1 VEKNIVNTP
10 LGIGFLTT
18 LYDASAQGIISED
31 IIRSIFNDVL
41 PNFAK
46 EFNILSIGP
55 RPSPSYAPD
64 EWSQHA
70 EEISSHL
77 SALLQ
82 HCLRWKLGWT
92 VDEIITKIVEEAATA
107 EEGFFM
113 FLYLPFAKRLIAD
126 LKARGIEA
134 QSSPFQKL
142 LQLLLGTWI
151 VEHVKAEPRNDWVR
165 SSVLCTCI
173 HCKQLNKFL
182 RNDGEEDHGFQLP
195 ADSIHPFML
204 YKKQRPSRPDLTY
217 KYIPSLN
224 SVLVTKNKI
233 DFATAH
239 LDWNTRIEVAKEILL
254 EFPHD
259 TLAAFLGKLYEPI
272 VSFSV
277 DDITDLTLEIK
288 SSTPP
293 IFEGVKTNKWGKPIK
308 TLAPKENTTLKPS
321 ISPASKSVT
330 NTPTTQQS
338 TPKISTIQK
347 TPPGT
352 QGSQKTDT
360 EAWNK
365 LLGAKTAARAAAN
378 LPYRGPP
385 VASQQQPTNTPTKGR
400 TGAFSVV
407 SDLIDLSSTYGEED
421 A

>member
-1 VEKNIVNTP
+1 VEKNIANTT

-41 PNFAK
+41 PSLVK
-46 EFNILSIGP
+46 EFSILSIGP
-55 RPSPSYAPD
+55 RPPTNCASD
-64 EWSQHA
+64 EWLQHA
-70 EEISSHL
+70 EKIASHL

-92 VDEIITKIVEEAATA
+92 VDEIITKIVKEAAIA
-107 EEGFFM
+107 EEDFFI
-113 FLYLPFAKRLIAD
+113 FLYLPFAKHLITD
-126 LKARGIEA
+126 LKVRGLEA

-151 VEHVKAEPRNDWVR
+151 VEHVKAEPRNDLVR

-182 RNDGEEDHGFQLP
+182 RNDNEVDHGFQLP
-195 ADSIHPFML
+195 ADSIHHFML
-204 YKKQRPSRPDLTY
+204 YKKQRPNRPDLTY

-233 DFATAH
+233 DFATVH
-239 LDWNTRIEVAKEILL
+239 GDWSHRIGVAKEILL

-259 TLAAFLGKLYEPI
+259 TLAAFLGKLYQPI

-277 DDITDLTLEIK
+277 DNITDLILAIK
-288 SSTPP
+288 SSTTP
-293 IFEGVKTNKWGKPIK
+293 IVESVKTNKWGKPIK
-308 TLAPKENTTLKPS
+308 PQALNENTPVKPS
-321 ISPASKSVT
+321 ISPASKSLT
-330 NTPTTQQS
+330 STSTAKQS

-347 TPPGT
+347 PP
-352 QGSQKTDT
+352 
-360 EAWNK
+360 A
-365 LLGAKTAARAAAN
+365 
-378 LPYRGPP
+378 GP
-385 VASQQQPTNTPTKGR
+385 
-400 TGAFSVV
+400 
-407 SDLIDLSSTYGEED
+407 
-421 A
+421 